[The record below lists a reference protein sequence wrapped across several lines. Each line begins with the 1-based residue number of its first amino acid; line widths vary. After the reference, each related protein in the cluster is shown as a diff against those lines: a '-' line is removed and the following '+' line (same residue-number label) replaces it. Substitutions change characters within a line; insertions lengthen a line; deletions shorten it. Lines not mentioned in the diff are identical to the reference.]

1 MISTATF
8 MQSFLTLFA
17 ETFGVSTLPSGY
29 FLDTGQ
35 SGLLGTV
42 NSVSAERASAARTP
56 DDVTIAAHC
65 GHILFLL
72 RFFAAYERGE
82 TPTADWPSSWTTQV
96 VDERAWS
103 TLRHE
108 LQSAYDTVVTRLTT
122 REVLPAEG
130 VGAAMMLLAHCAY
143 HVGEIRQ
150 RLTWISS

>member
-1 MISTATF
+1 MIPTATF
-8 MQSFLTLFA
+8 TQSFVTLFA

-42 NSVSAERASAARTP
+42 NAVNAELASVTRTP
-56 DDVTIAAHC
+56 DDATIAAHC

-82 TPTADWPSSWTTQV
+82 TPTADWAGSWTTRV
-96 VDERAWS
+96 VDEVAWH
-103 TLRHE
+103 TLRNE
-108 LQSAYDTVVTRLTT
+108 LQTAYESIVMRVQARDVWPD
-122 REVLPAEG
+122 EA
-130 VGAAMMLLAHCAY
+130 VGATMMLLAHCAY

-150 RLTWISS
+150 RLTWMST